1 MNKKKIM
8 KGNEG
13 ITLVALVVTIVV
25 LLILAGISINLVL
38 GDNGIITKAQEA
50 RIAQELSSYK
60 ENMKIFIT
68 TQQIQDNKFDSSSLT
83 AYKSKLYY
91 NTKNEDNNKGIEA
104 VLGNV
109 NKKYI
114 EKIEIVNG
122 KIYLNTTNKTEQRV
136 ASSIGIRVNSWDVV
150 DGTLLSSNK
159 NLELVE
165 DKDTVVIPPSIKKIG
180 AGAFSGVTNLKKVI
194 IPGTVE
200 QIDSDAFSNNSLLE
214 KVVIEDGVKHIG
226 AYAFKNC
233 KKLRSIDFQNSV
245 TEMGEAVL
253 QGCTALKSVK
263 LSKNI
268 DKISDYFFS
277 YTGIEQITI
286 PEGITSIGGYTFEGC
301 DMLKKVTFSAS
312 VKEIG
317 YGMFWNVKSLTE
329 IEVKEANNNFKFE
342 NGLLMSKDG
351 TTVYCGILSLEEITI
366 PDGVKEIRANAF
378 VGSSAKYINVPN
390 SISYISGGE
399 FYGMY
404 MLKEIRVSEN
414 NEKYKTVNGS
424 LYTKDGEELIR
435 YIANGNTIIIPEGV
449 KVIRTG
455 AVQGMEIRELKLPST
470 LIELKAMSLNSV
482 TGLDTVY
489 IPENVEAFESTVLPN
504 DAKVVVSESNK
515 NIKSVDDSMVLSKD
529 GKILYA
535 ACSSVGEFNIPNT
548 VEIIDTQCFVRNYN
562 IKDLVLP
569 ENVKEI
575 RRAAFGYS
583 TLCSIEIPNS
593 TNTIAENAFT
603 NCAQLTSIKINKE
616 KSGISGSPWSC
627 PLGERAVEWLK

>member
-1 MNKKKIM
+1 M
-8 KGNEG
+8 KTKDTRG
-13 ITLVALVVTIVV
+13 ITLVALVITIVV
-25 LLILAGISINLVL
+25 LLILVGISINLVL

-60 ENMKIFIT
+60 ENMEIFIT

-91 NTKNEDNNKGIEA
+91 NTKNEDNKKGIEA

-214 KVVIEDGVKHIG
+214 EVVIEDGVKRIG

-233 KKLRSIDFQNSV
+233 TKLRSIDFPNSV

-366 PDGVKEIRANAF
+366 PDGVKEIRVNAF

-455 AVQGMEIRELKLPST
+455 AVQGKKIRKLKLPST

-575 RRAAFGYS
+575 RSAAFGYS

-593 TNTIAENAFT
+593 TNTIAGNVFT

>member
-1 MNKKKIM
+1 M
-8 KGNEG
+8 KTKDTRG
-13 ITLVALVVTIVV
+13 ITLVALVITIVV
-25 LLILAGISINLVL
+25 LLILVGISINLVL

-60 ENMKIFIT
+60 ENMEIFIT

-91 NTKNEDNNKGIEA
+91 NTKNEDNKKGIEA

-214 KVVIEDGVKHIG
+214 EVVIEDGVKRIG

-233 KKLRSIDFQNSV
+233 TKLRSIDFPNSV

-268 DKISDYFFS
+268 DKISDY
-277 YTGIEQITI
+277 
-286 PEGITSIGGYTFEGC
+286 
-301 DMLKKVTFSAS
+301 
-312 VKEIG
+312 
-317 YGMFWNVKSLTE
+317 SLL
-329 IEVKEANNNFKFE
+329 IYWYRANNH
-342 NGLLMSKDG
+342 S
-351 TTVYCGILSLEEITI
+351 
-366 PDGVKEIRANAF
+366 
-378 VGSSAKYINVPN
+378 
-390 SISYISGGE
+390 
-399 FYGMY
+399 
-404 MLKEIRVSEN
+404 
-414 NEKYKTVNGS
+414 
-424 LYTKDGEELIR
+424 
-435 YIANGNTIIIPEGV
+435 
-449 KVIRTG
+449 
-455 AVQGMEIRELKLPST
+455 
-470 LIELKAMSLNSV
+470 
-482 TGLDTVY
+482 
-489 IPENVEAFESTVLPN
+489 
-504 DAKVVVSESNK
+504 
-515 NIKSVDDSMVLSKD
+515 
-529 GKILYA
+529 
-535 ACSSVGEFNIPNT
+535 
-548 VEIIDTQCFVRNYN
+548 
-562 IKDLVLP
+562 
-569 ENVKEI
+569 
-575 RRAAFGYS
+575 
-583 TLCSIEIPNS
+583 
-593 TNTIAENAFT
+593 
-603 NCAQLTSIKINKE
+603 
-616 KSGISGSPWSC
+616 
-627 PLGERAVEWLK
+627 

>member
-1 MNKKKIM
+1 MKTKLKI
-8 KGNEG
+8 KQEKG
-13 ITLVALVVTIVV
+13 ITLIALVVTIVV

-233 KKLRSIDFQNSV
+233 KKLRSIDFPNSV

-268 DKISDYFFS
+268 DKI
-277 YTGIEQITI
+277 
-286 PEGITSIGGYTFEGC
+286 
-301 DMLKKVTFSAS
+301 
-312 VKEIG
+312 
-317 YGMFWNVKSLTE
+317 
-329 IEVKEANNNFKFE
+329 
-342 NGLLMSKDG
+342 
-351 TTVYCGILSLEEITI
+351 
-366 PDGVKEIRANAF
+366 R
-378 VGSSAKYINVPN
+378 
-390 SISYISGGE
+390 
-399 FYGMY
+399 
-404 MLKEIRVSEN
+404 
-414 NEKYKTVNGS
+414 
-424 LYTKDGEELIR
+424 
-435 YIANGNTIIIPEGV
+435 
-449 KVIRTG
+449 
-455 AVQGMEIRELKLPST
+455 
-470 LIELKAMSLNSV
+470 
-482 TGLDTVY
+482 
-489 IPENVEAFESTVLPN
+489 
-504 DAKVVVSESNK
+504 
-515 NIKSVDDSMVLSKD
+515 
-529 GKILYA
+529 
-535 ACSSVGEFNIPNT
+535 
-548 VEIIDTQCFVRNYN
+548 
-562 IKDLVLP
+562 
-569 ENVKEI
+569 
-575 RRAAFGYS
+575 
-583 TLCSIEIPNS
+583 
-593 TNTIAENAFT
+593 
-603 NCAQLTSIKINKE
+603 
-616 KSGISGSPWSC
+616 
-627 PLGERAVEWLK
+627 